1 MRGHQLGGEEGDD
14 DYYVEGIRSKR
25 PRGACYTV
33 VFAFVQRE
41 DKKWAI
47 GSGACPL
54 GQVFYILDLFFLTT
68 DDIADHGSLTC
79 FRRTFYRGNFF
90 YFKFI

>member
-1 MRGHQLGGEEGDD
+1 MRLEG
-14 DYYVEGIRSKR
+14 
-25 PRGACYTV
+25 CLLHC
-33 VFAFVQRE
+33 VFALFLQGGQ
-41 DKKWAI
+41 KWAI

-54 GQVFYILDLFFLTT
+54 GQVFLYSGFVFLTT